1 MIDKYL
7 RKFCAQEIQILIA
20 KMEDDYGAFS
30 AYHSPWMR
38 LLDAK
43 RYMTKI
49 ERYCVNKAH
58 ARAASGHE
66 RQQYLAMILKN
77 QLNPMT
83 REEVEDNSMLDS
95 ARYAQMAQTYKSQ
108 IAQAQAQMQTQKMQ
122 SMANQAAQYN
132 AYQQGNYK

>member
-38 LLDAK
+38 LLEAK

-77 QLNPMT
+77 QLKPMT
-83 REEVEDNSMLDS
+83 RKEEKDNSMMHS
-95 ARYAQMAQTYKSQ
+95 ARYSMMQAKMQMAQ
-108 IAQAQAQMQTQKMQ
+108 AQKMQ
-122 SMANQAAQYN
+122 NTANLAAQYN

>member
-7 RKFCAQEIQILIA
+7 RKLCAQEIQILIA

-38 LLDAK
+38 LLEAK

-58 ARAASGHE
+58 ARAANGHE
-66 RQQYLAMILKN
+66 RQQYLAAILKN

-83 REEVEDNSMLDS
+83 REEMEDQGPTSKAERINLL
-95 ARYAQMAQTYKSQ
+95 AQQYANANLRN
-108 IAQAQAQMQTQKMQ
+108 QMQG
-122 SMANQAAQYN
+122 MANQAAQYN
-132 AYQQGNYK
+132 AFQARNYK

>member
-30 AYHSPWMR
+30 AYRSPWM
-38 LLDAK
+38 LLLEAK

-58 ARAASGHE
+58 ARAANGYG

-83 REEVEDNSMLDS
+83 REEIEDNSMMDS
-95 ARYAQMAQTYKSQ
+95 ARYSQMT
-108 IAQAQAQMQTQKMQ
+108 QAQMM
-122 SMANQAAQYN
+122 NRAAQQTNGLYN
-132 AYQQGNYK
+132 AFQARNYK

>member
-38 LLDAK
+38 LLEAK

-83 REEVEDNSMLDS
+83 REEVEDNSMMDS
-95 ARYAQMAQTYKSQ
+95 ARYSMMQAKMQMAQ
-108 IAQAQAQMQTQKMQ
+108 AQKMQ
-122 SMANQAAQYN
+122 NTANLAAQYN

>member
-7 RKFCAQEIQILIA
+7 RKLCAQEIQILIA

-38 LLDAK
+38 LLETK

-83 REEVEDNSMLDS
+83 REEMEDQGPTSKAERINLL
-95 ARYAQMAQTYKSQ
+95 AQQYANANLRN
-108 IAQAQAQMQTQKMQ
+108 QMQG
-122 SMANQAAQYN
+122 MANQAAQYN
-132 AYQQGNYK
+132 AFQARNYK